1 MKTILFFAA
10 IVFAFVLLSVS
21 TQAIQL
27 EIKLNENEELIY
39 EWTEKE
45 VVLTH
50 DLKRVPM
57 WVQTN
62 RFSITIT
69 NTSERKL
76 SFTAQML
83 KKTERHLQANDIYT
97 QDYAFPELKNY
108 FWEIWEPETSDE
120 LLYPLQFKYEL
131 DLNSGAIDLVNRV
144 EILEQCHKSLNDKGY
159 QDKFRSVTID
169 RINSKILEQQS
180 DLFLKPFMLANSD
193 LDQST
198 VKVDKNGVV
207 LSVTKRT
214 DEFVELE
221 NSVNDSTSPTNYR
234 INLQRG
240 LVTNSTEERI
250 LKPQE
255 GHRTIMFYRNKLK
268 KVTELNLIKQGP
280 QKPKKLIVCGRIENP
295 VNDHITLYTLNRAFG
310 TDPDSKDV
318 YLDKAGNFRIE
329 TKFRHSGLV
338 ILTQPN
344 KKQNI
349 NTAAFLLY
357 AEPGDSIYVKAKF
370 VLTKV
375 EVGYISNKEYSKYL
389 EKELMRAK
397 PNDTTQERKQ
407 LALLQKINE
416 NPTRNDTILKS
427 SRNIMM
433 YESVEFSGDHRAE
446 AEFLMNYQQE
456 WGLPPFNSSLN
467 NVLLT
472 NKGTPGVDTY
482 LKALD
487 KLDKM
492 MPKYLKNMGPESSTF
507 IKHELQALL
516 YGYLCEARPSR
527 LFPSSVHPGID
538 LISADMEHQ
547 INNRIDSIHVQQIYN
562 DYGIFS
568 RNLAQKYVSYKYNQL
583 IQVNGLMIPTPGYI
597 LPPDVE
603 RMAQFTKMVLSG
615 SALYRTLA
623 HQLYSSTFDN
633 NYFTPYHK
641 VWQPYAS
648 EMLELMRKRSN
659 DNEMDAEIELLFH
672 NQLQWTNARYIPENQ
687 FLNLKRQKVSLKS
700 VIAGKPS
707 IIFIGDNWSATR
719 YEMDE
724 MIPKF
729 PGFNFVLI
737 NEGTNFDLWKDWS
750 DRAES
755 LSQQLFL
762 LNDSIHLADVFQDKQ
777 NMFIVYNAKGE
788 RIGVEREMIP
798 AIQLAKDSLK
808 SPKKEINK
816 STLQGIIIVLAAS
829 MLFFLILFLGYKY
842 RMKQRLKKQAQEK
855 RLRELQMAAIRAQM
869 NPHFL
874 FNSLNSVQNLIQQN
888 RAREAHLYLS
898 DFAGLIRKVLRN
910 SDKEEVSLAE
920 ELETLEQY
928 LNLEKLRFDF
938 EYTIEVDKGID
949 QNLFMLPSM
958 ILQPLAENALMH
970 GLQHKTG
977 DKKLQIRISKIKSA
991 VRVSVEDN
999 GIGIEEAKKLKTKS
1013 NGVGLRMNEE
1023 RILMMKEKYGGDY
1036 SFRLIDLSEHNGNG
1050 TRVEINIPEEI

>member
-1 MKTILFFAA
+1 M
-10 IVFAFVLLSVS
+10 
-21 TQAIQL
+21 
-27 EIKLNENEELIY
+27 
-39 EWTEKE
+39 
-45 VVLTH
+45 
-50 DLKRVPM
+50 
-57 WVQTN
+57 QTN

-69 NTSERKL
+69 NRSENKL
-76 SFTAQML
+76 IFTAQML
-83 KKTERHLQANDIYT
+83 KKTEQHIQAGEIYT
-97 QDYAFPELKNY
+97 RNYAFPELKNY
-108 FWEIWEPETSDE
+108 FWEIWEPETSE
-120 LLYPLQFKYEL
+120 EILYSLPFNYEMN
-131 DLNSGAIDLVNRV
+131 LNTGSIDLINRI
-144 EILEQCHKSLNDKGY
+144 EILEQCQKSLSDKGY
-159 QDKFRSVTID
+159 QDKFRSEMID
-169 RINSKILEQQS
+169 RINSKILQQQS
-180 DLFLKPFMLANSD
+180 EIFLTPFLFANSD
-193 LDQST
+193 LDQPT
-198 VKVDKNGVV
+198 VKASKSGLM
-207 LSVTKRT
+207 LSVTKRNG
-214 DEFVELE
+214 ENIELE
-221 NSVNDSTSPTNYR
+221 KPATDTTYTASYHVSLQNGLIISSTQERNSNPKEGGHSY
-234 INLQRG
+234 
-240 LVTNSTEERI
+240 I
-250 LKPQE
+250 L
-255 GHRTIMFYRNKLK
+255 FYGNKKFLEVKELK
-268 KVTELNLIKQGP
+268 LIKQTA
-280 QKPKKLIVCGRIENP
+280 QKPDKLIVCGHIENP

-310 TDPDSKDV
+310 NDPDSKDV

-357 AEPGDSIYVKAKF
+357 AEPGDSIFVKAGFEMK
-370 VLTKV
+370 KV
-375 EVGYISNKEYSKYL
+375 EVGFISNKEYTKYL
-389 EKELMRAK
+389 DKELMNSK

-456 WGLPPFNSSLN
+456 WGLPPFNSTIN
-467 NVLLT
+467 NVLLN
-472 NKGTPGVDTY
+472 NKGNPGIDAY

-487 KLDKM
+487 KLNQMLPQYQRKI
-492 MPKYLKNMGPESSTF
+492 NTESYTF

-516 YGYLCEARPSR
+516 YGYLCEARPTR
-527 LFPSSVHPGID
+527 FFPSSVIPGID
-538 LISADMEHQ
+538 LIPAYKENQ
-547 INNRIDSIHVQQIYN
+547 INNRIDSINIQQIYN

-583 IQVNGLMIPTPGYI
+583 IPISTMMIPTPGYI
-597 LPPDVE
+597 IPPDLE

-623 HQLYSSTFDN
+623 HQLYSSTFVN
-633 NYFTPYHK
+633 KYFTPYNK
-641 VWQPYAS
+641 VWQPYAR
-648 EMLELMRKRSN
+648 EMLELIRKRSN
-659 DNEMDAEIELLFH
+659 DTELNEEIDLLFR
-672 NQLQWTNARYIPENQ
+672 NQMQWTNTRYIPETQ
-687 FLNLKRQKVSLKS
+687 FLNLKQQKVSLQS
-700 VIAGKPS
+700 VIAGKPA
-707 IIFIGDNWSATR
+707 IVFISDNWSAVR

-724 MIPKF
+724 MVPKF

-737 NEGTNFDLWKDWS
+737 NEGTNFDLWKDWN

-755 LSQQLFL
+755 LSHQLFL

-777 NMFIVYNAKGE
+777 SMFIVYNTKGE
-788 RIGVEREMIP
+788 RIGVEHEMIP

-829 MLFFLILFLGYKY
+829 LLFFLILFLAYKY
-842 RMKQRLKKQAQEK
+842 RVKQRLKKEMQEK

-888 RAREAHLYLS
+888 RASEAHLYLS

-938 EYTIEVDKGID
+938 EYSIAVDKEID

-958 ILQPLAENALMH
+958 ILQPVAENALMH

-977 DKKLQIRISKIKSA
+977 DKKLSIQIQKIKSA
-991 VRVSVEDN
+991 IQITIEDN

-1023 RILMMKEKYGGDY
+1023 RIQMMKEKYGGNY
-1036 SFRLIDLSEHNGNG
+1036 SFRLIDLTEQNGEG
-1050 TRVEINIPEEI
+1050 TRVEISIPEEI